1 MKVFERTPH
10 NCRKIVVA
18 TNIAETSITINGI
31 VYSKILHLFCVLSLS
46 SLPKETFLVSSTSRT
61 FADNILKVTKIMNVI
76 LDGAE
81 KILEKGE
88 NAG

>member
-1 MKVFERTPH
+1 M
-10 NCRKIVVA
+10 
-18 TNIAETSITINGI
+18 
-31 VYSKILHLFCVLSLS
+31 FCVLSLS
-46 SLPKETFLVSSTSRT
+46 SLPKEKFLVSSTSRT
-61 FADNILKVTKIMNVI
+61 FADNILKVTKIMNII